1 MNLLS
6 PQERSDYERDGFI
19 IVRNLF
25 SEEEINLLGQT
36 ARADNA
42 MDKSSSSMDDG
53 EGNAVRLALWN
64 HPGDGIYGMIARCR
78 KLVDRVED
86 LLDDEAY
93 HYHSKM
99 VLKDAKVGGAWA
111 WHQDYGYWYQNGVLS
126 PNLCSVMIAVDKATE
141 ENGCMQVL
149 KGSHKLG
156 RINHVLSG
164 DQAGADMERVEEAKK
179 RLELIHATMDPGD
192 AMFFHSNTL
201 HASAANNSDHPRWA
215 MICCYNAAS
224 NDPYKES
231 HHPRYTK
238 LDKVDDDRILA
249 VGRDHAESSQTA
261 FADLKADDQSASS
274 LAEEENRKEQ
284 SS

>member
-1 MNLLS
+1 MSLLT
-6 PQERSDYERDGFI
+6 PDQISDYERDGFI
-19 IVRNLF
+19 IVRGLF
-25 SEEEINLLGQT
+25 SSEETGLLAET

-42 MDKSSSSMDDG
+42 MDKSASSMDDG

-64 HPGDGIYGMIARCR
+64 HPGDGIYGMFARCR
-78 KLVDRVED
+78 KLVDRVEG

-111 WHQDYGYWYQNGVLS
+111 WHQDYGYWYQNGVLF
-126 PNLCSVMIAVDKATE
+126 PNLCSVMIAVDGATE

-156 RINHVLSG
+156 RINHILSG
-164 DQAGADMERVEEAKK
+164 DQAGADLERVEEAKK
-179 RLELIHATMDPGD
+179 RLELVHVTMSPGD
-192 AMFFHSNTL
+192 ALFFHSNLL
-201 HASAANNSDHPRWA
+201 HCSAANNSDHPRWA

-238 LDKVDDDRILA
+238 LKKVEDEKVLD
-249 VGRDHAESSQTA
+249 VGRDDAQRSGLA
-261 FADLKADDQSASS
+261 FADLKAEDESASS
-274 LAEEENRKEQ
+274 LAETESQ
-284 SS
+284 

>member
-1 MNLLS
+1 MNAL
-6 PQERSDYERDGFI
+6 QEEEVKAYQKDGYI

-25 SEEEINLLGQT
+25 TIEEINLLGQT
-36 ARADNA
+36 ARADNE
-42 MDKSSSSMDDG
+42 MDQASTKRDDG

-64 HPGDGIYGMIARCR
+64 HPGDGVYGMFARSR
-78 KLVDRVED
+78 RLVDRVEQ

-111 WHQDYGYWYQNGVLS
+111 WHQDYGYWYQNGVLT
-126 PNLCSVMIAVDKATE
+126 PNLCSVMIAVDQATV
-141 ENGCMQVL
+141 ENGCMQVI

-156 RINHVLSG
+156 RVNHVLSG

-179 RLELIHATMDPGD
+179 RLDLVHVTMDPGD
-192 AMFFHSNTL
+192 ALFFHSNTL
-201 HASAANNSDHPRWA
+201 HASDANESDHPRWA

-224 NDPYKES
+224 NDPYKDS

-238 LDKVDDDRILA
+238 LEKVEDEGILA
-249 VGRDHAESSQTA
+249 VDRDHSNRSQTE
-261 FADLKADDQSASS
+261 FADLHREDTSAKS
-274 LAEEENRKEQ
+274 LTENQ
-284 SS
+284 NS

>member
-25 SEEEINLLGQT
+25 TVEEISLLGKT

-64 HPGDGIYGMIARCR
+64 HPGNGIYGMIARCR

-126 PNLCSVMIAVDKATE
+126 PNLCSVMVAVDKATE

-179 RLELIHATMDPGD
+179 RLELVHAIMEPGD
-192 AMFFHSNTL
+192 ALFFHSNTL

-238 LDKVDDDRILA
+238 LNKVDDDQILL
-249 VGRDHAESSQTA
+249 VENDHAESSQTS

-274 LAEEENRKEQ
+274 LLEEETQ
-284 SS
+284 